1 MNHKVP
7 QAGTTGMGTAGAM
20 SQALQIIRQE
30 HRNLFR
36 VASMLDAMLHDA
48 RETPDLAFVRHVI
61 EYIDTF
67 TDRYHHP
74 KEDRYLFAAL
84 RRRDRT
90 AEAIIEELES
100 EHAGCPG
107 ALARFKDTLTAC
119 ERGEP
124 GAGEELREKA
134 AQYLKFLIK
143 HMQKE
148 EAIVMP
154 MAQQV
159 LSAEDWAE
167 IDAAFADNRD
177 PLFSTDAKEDMR
189 RLYSRLVN
197 EAPAPYGVGG

>member
-1 MNHKVP
+1 
-7 QAGTTGMGTAGAM
+7 M

-36 VASMLDAMLHDA
+36 VASMLDAMMHDG
-48 RETPDLAFVRHVI
+48 REAPDLTFVRHVI
-61 EYIDTF
+61 EYIETF

-74 KEDRYLFAAL
+74 KEDRFLFAAL

-90 AEAIIEELES
+90 AEAIIEELEG
-100 EHAGCPG
+100 EHIGCPG
-107 ALARFKDTLTAC
+107 ALDRFKAVLEAC

-124 GAGEELREKA
+124 GALDALREKA
-134 AQYLKFLIK
+134 SDYLKFLIK

-148 EAIVMP
+148 EGIVMP

-159 LSAEDWAE
+159 LTPEDWAE